1 LFCVTTTTDSP
12 AAASFSGQSTEK
24 YRLLVEGINKVVF
37 STDLCGNFTYVS
49 PYVVSLAG
57 FFPSELTGK
66 NIAALV
72 AIGDRDRLSRQFS
85 AALGGKCAPEVYTLL
100 HKNGTLVNVR
110 WDAVPLVSAGA
121 ICGVIGLFGDPGTP
135 QRTGDGPAET
145 EEKIQKIVHYS
156 RDGII
161 VTDERGRLAEWNP
174 AMEQITGIVRE
185 DATGKPLW
193 DVMYSLRP
201 PETRDLDAGAGIKDR
216 SCARITDDPSQC
228 LDRGSVMEI
237 ERPDKTR
244 CTVESFQFL
253 IPSEKGTLVAAV
265 VRDISDRVKDAE
277 ALRHVNR
284 QLSLMNSI
292 TRHDIT
298 NKVTAMLG
306 YLCVA
311 EMNYQDPGLQE
322 YFRKMEIVAKSI
334 QSQIEFTR
342 VYEDLGSQ
350 EPKWQDLDR
359 ILPRLRFPAQ
369 IGLISQVEGVRVLA
383 DPMLERV
390 FYNLLDNTV
399 RHGQKVTAVTISARS
414 SGEGL
419 SILWEDDGIGI
430 PAYEK
435 DRIFDRGFGKNTGL
449 GLFLVREILLL
460 TGATIRETGEPGKGA
475 RFEILVPKGAYR
487 CPAVQGR

>member
-1 LFCVTTTTDSP
+1 MFCVTSTTDSP
-12 AAASFSGQSTEK
+12 AASSFSGQSTEE
-24 YRLLVEGINKVVF
+24 YRPLVEGINKVVF

-57 FFPSELTGK
+57 FSPSELTGK
-66 NIAALV
+66 NITAFV
-72 AIGDRDRLSRQFS
+72 AFGDRDRLSRQFS
-85 AALGGKCAPEVYTLL
+85 AALGGKCAPAEYTLL
-100 HKNGTLVNVR
+100 HKNGSFVNVR

-121 ICGVIGLFGDPGTP
+121 ICGVIGLFGDPGT
-135 QRTGDGPAET
+135 QERTGDGPAET

-174 AMEQITGIVRE
+174 AMEQITGIVRA
-185 DATGKPLW
+185 DAIGKPLW

-201 PETRDLDAGAGIKDR
+201 PGIQDLDAGAEIKGR
-216 SCARITDDPSQC
+216 FCARIADNPSQ

-253 IPSEKGTLVAAV
+253 IPSDKGTLVAAV

-311 EMNYQDPGLQE
+311 EMNYPDPALQE
-322 YFRKMEIVAKSI
+322 YFRKMEMVAKSI

-342 VYEDLGSQ
+342 IYEDLGSQ

-399 RHGQKVTAVTISARS
+399 RHGRKVTVVTISACS
-414 SGEGL
+414 SKEGL

-475 RFEILVPKGAYR
+475 RFEILVPNGAYR
-487 CPAVQGR
+487 CPAGQGR